1 MTTGVENLQK
11 KINYYFKDKNLLN
24 QALTHS
30 SYVNE
35 NNLRVIDSNER
46 LEFLG
51 DAVLGLIVGEYYYNR
66 YPNEKEGELS
76 KLRSASVNEHVLSIV
91 AKKISLGDLIYFGKG
106 EIKNNGKER
115 ESILA
120 DAFEALIGALFKDS
134 NLEKTREVLYKL
146 FDDIF
151 NDIYSLDRDFK
162 TKLQEVVQK
171 NSSCIVYELMEEFG
185 PDNDKTF
192 YSRVLI
198 SGDEY
203 GRGMGKTKKKSEQLA
218 AMKAL
223 IKLGEIN
230 V

>member
-1 MTTGVENLQK
+1 M
-11 KINYYFKDKNLLN
+11 
-24 QALTHS
+24 
-30 SYVNE
+30 
-35 NNLRVIDSNER
+35 
-46 LEFLG
+46 EFLG
-51 DAVLGLIVGEYYYNR
+51 DAVLGLVVGEYYYNR

-76 KLRSASVNEHVLSIV
+76 KLRSASVNEHALALI
-91 AKKISLGDLIYFGKG
+91 AKQISLGELIYFGKG
-106 EIKNNGKER
+106 EIKNKGKER

-120 DAFEALIGALFKDS
+120 DAFEALIGAIFMDS
-134 NLEKTREVLYKL
+134 NLDIVRGVLCKL

-151 NDIYSLDRDFK
+151 NDKCSLDRDFK

-171 NSSCIVYELMEEFG
+171 NASCIEYDLMAEIG

-198 SGDEY
+198 SGNEY
-203 GRGMGKTKKKSEQLA
+203 GRGMGKTKKKSEQFA